1 MDLYKIRSK
10 LSSGTNINDMNLRV
24 TYYSR
29 VSTEHDEQINSLK
42 NQVNHFEE
50 MIKNNKNWIFIDGYV
65 DAGISGTTD
74 YKRDNFMKMIDNARL
89 GLFDLIITKEI
100 SRFSRNT
107 LDSIK
112 YTRALLDFGV
122 GVYFYNDNINT
133 ILPDSELRLTIM
145 ASMAQDEVRR
155 LSERVK
161 FGMQRSIKN
170 GIILGNNLL
179 YGYDKKGNHLIINKD
194 ESKVVKRLFTMYAID
209 KLSLNQIANK
219 FNQEKIETSL
229 NKKWNV
235 TTLSRM
241 ISNPKYKGFYCGR
254 KSEVID
260 YMSKKVKHFSEN
272 EWVMYEDRENIPP
285 IIDEYLFN
293 LANERLKLNK
303 WVFGDNYSKSKYALS
318 NKIKCECASTF
329 NRRKMSKNK
338 SEVIWFCPKCKLSIR
353 ESELFNIIKSVFT
366 LDKQLLKDLLNNLYA
381 KYSLD
386 NDVNSLKYEI
396 KKIDEKKRQLLELNI
411 NKCLSNQEF
420 KIRNDECNEE
430 KKVLENRLKEKR
442 VSSYFKVDNYVDN
455 YLESECFIQ
464 ELIKNFVDKISMSFK
479 KKDSVNLNIKS
490 RALDGKGE
498 TTFEFNRGFDV
509 VGTRRYKFLVSVYIN
524 M

>member
-1 MDLYKIRSK
+1 MDLYKIRSNLCK
-10 LSSGTNINDMNLRV
+10 GININSMNLRV

-42 NQVNHFEE
+42 NQINHFEE
-50 MIKNNKNWIFIDGYV
+50 MIKNNKNWIFITGYV
-65 DAGISGTTD
+65 DTGISGTTD
-74 YKRDNFMKMIDNARL
+74 YKRDNFMKMIDDARM
-89 GLFDLIITKEI
+89 GKFDLIITKEI

-112 YTRALLDFGV
+112 YTRILLSFGV

-170 GIILGNNLL
+170 GVILGNNLL
-179 YGYDKKGNHLIINKD
+179 YGYDKKGAHLIIN
-194 ESKVVKRLFTMYAID
+194 ESESEVVKRLFTMYAID
-209 KLSLNQIANK
+209 KLSLNQIMRI
-219 FNQEKIETSL
+219 FNEEGIKTSL

-260 YMSKKVKHFSEN
+260 YMSKKVKRFEES
-272 EWVMYEDRENIPP
+272 EWVMYENTESIPP

-293 LANERLKLNK
+293 IANERLKLNK
-303 WVFGDNYSKSKYALS
+303 RAFSDSYSKSKYALS
-318 NKIKCECASTF
+318 NKIKCECNHTF

-338 SEVIWFCPKCKLSIR
+338 SEIIWFCPICKLSVR
-353 ESELFNIIKSVFT
+353 ESELFYIVKNNFKINIQALKKLLNT
-366 LDKQLLKDLLNNLYA
+366 LYKKYNLDKEINILE
-381 KYSLD
+381 
-386 NDVNSLKYEI
+386 YEI
-396 KKIDEKKRQLLELNI
+396 KKIDAKKEKLLELNI
-411 NKCLSNQEF
+411 RECLSNKEF
-420 KIRNDECNEE
+420 KIRNDEYNKE
-430 KKVLENRLKEKR
+430 KELLENRMKESKL
-442 VSSYFKVDNYVDN
+442 SIIFNVDKYINKYMKSKNYVEN
-455 YLESECFIQ
+455 
-464 ELIKNFVDKISMSFK
+464 LIKNFVDKIKVSFVGR
-479 KKDSVNLNIKS
+479 DAIEINIQS
-490 RALDGKGE
+490 AVLDKRKYM
-498 TTFEFNRGFDV
+498 TYEFKRGFDV
-509 VGTRRYKFLVSVYIN
+509 IGTRRYYFFISVYIN
-524 M
+524 K